1 MPHHAHMHT
10 HRDIH
15 INAQNADL
23 LETVAVKDMKVEIA
37 LSARCAYVMTIN
49 SLVSESERLISSIFE

>member
-23 LETVAVKDMKVEIA
+23 LETDMKVEIA
-37 LSARCAYVMTIN
+37 LSGRCADVMTIN